1 MKPRVVGSVLA
12 LLLFVGLAVYGWQ
25 GVVRLRH
32 MREQLLALERDNA
45 SLRQQ
50 AERLTQVIDRLR
62 NDPAYLE
69 RIAREER
76 GMARPG
82 ETILKF
88 PSKDKAGR

>member
-1 MKPRVVGSVLA
+1 VRLRVAGVTLLV
-12 LLLFVGLAVYGWQ
+12 LLFVGLAVYGWH
-25 GVVRLRH
+25 GVVRLRE
-32 MREQLLALERDNA
+32 MRAQLVVLERDNA
-45 SLRQQ
+45 SLRAQ
-50 AERLTQVIDRLR
+50 AERLAQTIDRMR

-88 PSKDKAGR
+88 PSKDKSGR

>member
-1 MKPRVVGSVLA
+1 MRPRVVVVTLA
-12 LLLFVGLAVYGWQ
+12 LLLFVGLAIYGWQ
-25 GVVRLRH
+25 GIVRLRH
-32 MREQLLALERDNA
+32 MREQLLTLERDNA
-45 SLRQQ
+45 ALRQQ

-76 GMARPG
+76 GMVRPG

-88 PSKDKAGR
+88 PPKDKAGR

>member
-1 MKPRVVGSVLA
+1 VRPRAVGAA
-12 LLLFVGLAVYGWQ
+12 LLLLLFAGLGIYGWQ
-25 GVVRLRH
+25 GVVRLRA
-32 MREQLLALERDNA
+32 MRGQLETLERDNA
-45 SLRQQ
+45 ALRQQ
-50 AERLTQVIDRLR
+50 AERLARVIDRLR

-88 PSKDKAGR
+88 PSKDKVGR

>member
-12 LLLFVGLAVYGWQ
+12 VLLFVGLSIYGWQ

-45 SLRQQ
+45 TLRQQ

-62 NDPAYLE
+62 HDPAYLE

-76 GMARPG
+76 GMVRPG

-88 PSKDKAGR
+88 PPKDKAGR